1 MLFNE
6 LAFLI
11 FFPLVAALHYAIP
24 HRHRWLLLLVASYIF
39 YMWWRVEYAALII
52 ISTCIDYFAAIRM
65 GSLPQKSRKRKY
77 LLLSLASNLGLLF
90 TFKYFNFFNDS
101 VNHLF
106 NWFGNPLT
114 IPDLDILLPVGISF
128 YTFQTLSYTIEIYRG
143 KIEPERH
150 FGRFALYVSFF
161 PQLVAGPIERAKN
174 LLPQI
179 DREKRLDYGNFAE
192 GSFLILWGMFKK
204 IVIAD
209 RLAVGV
215 ESIYSNPEAFPG
227 PVLVLAT
234 VLFAWQIYYDFSGYS
249 DIAVGAARILGYKLM
264 YNFHSPYFAKSIGEF
279 WSRWHISLSSWFRD
293 YLYLPL
299 GGNRVKKGRWLAN
312 IMIVF
317 VVSGLWHGA
326 NWTFMAW
333 GALHGFYYLV
343 QSAWSSAAG
352 GIKKTWLFSRLPV
365 MYDTFCL
372 FVTFAA
378 VNLAWIFF
386 RASSLDDAKT
396 IILNLGVGWENVLHA
411 PQLRDCI
418 ISLGMGYANLTV
430 AVTSIALIT
439 VNEWLYGKAD
449 LEKGVRNYPAYVR
462 WTLYVVLALAI
473 LHLGIMKKEP
483 FIYFAF

>member
-11 FFPLVAALHYAIP
+11 FFPVVAALHFAIP
-24 HRHRWLLLLVASYIF
+24 QRYRWLLLLLASYVF

-65 GSLPQKSRKRKY
+65 GSLPHKSQKKKY

-90 TFKYFNFFNDS
+90 SFKYFNFFNDS
-101 VNHLF
+101 LSHLF
-106 NWFGNPLT
+106 SWFGNPLT
-114 IPDLDILLPVGISF
+114 IPDLDVLLPVGISF
-128 YTFQTLSYTIEIYRG
+128 YTFQTLSYTIEVYRG
-143 KIEPERH
+143 KMEPERH
-150 FGRFALYVSFF
+150 FGKFALYVSFF
-161 PQLVAGPIERAKN
+161 PQLVAGPIERAKH

-179 DREKRLDYGNFAE
+179 DREKRVDYNNFAE
-192 GSFLILWGMFKK
+192 GFFLILWGMFKK

-215 ESIYSNPEAFPG
+215 DAIYSNPEAFPG

-234 VLFAWQIYYDFSGYS
+234 LLFAWQIYYDFSGYS
-249 DIAVGAARILGYKLM
+249 DIAIGAARMLGYDLM

-293 YLYLPL
+293 YLYIPL
-299 GGNRVKKGRWLAN
+299 GGNRVKQRRWLFN

-317 VVSGLWHGA
+317 TVSGLWHGA
-326 NWTFMAW
+326 NWTFIVW
-333 GALHGFYYLV
+333 GALHGSYYLV
-343 QSAWSSAAG
+343 QAAWNRMAG
-352 GIKKTWLFSRLPV
+352 GLRKSALFTALPGL
-365 MYDTFCL
+365 YDTFCL

-378 VNLAWIFF
+378 VNFAWIFF
-386 RASSLDDAKT
+386 RAGSLGDAMT
-396 IILNLGVGWENVLHA
+396 IVGNLGTGWGQALHA
-411 PQLRDCI
+411 PQLRAYLG
-418 ISLGMGYANLTV
+418 SLRMGNANLAV
-430 AVTSIALIT
+430 AVASIVLIT
-439 VNEWLYGKAD
+439 ANEWFYGKVD
-449 LEKGVRNYPAYVR
+449 LEKGVRNYPVYVR
-462 WTLYVVLALAI
+462 WSLYVVLALAI